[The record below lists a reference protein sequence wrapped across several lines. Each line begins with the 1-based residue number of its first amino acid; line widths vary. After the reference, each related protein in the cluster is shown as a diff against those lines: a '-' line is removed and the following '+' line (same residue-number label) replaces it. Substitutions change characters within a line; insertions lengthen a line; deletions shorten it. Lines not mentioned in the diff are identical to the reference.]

1 MPSRFQDKLRRI
13 RDASR
18 ERSEQT
24 HKVRTEED
32 IHRSEKTVQAFEYRE
47 RVEAGIEDLVAS
59 FQEEAPN
66 FVLTRGFF
74 EGKYMLALRLDEQL
88 LDEEGRSGSYF
99 SRLMLLLD
107 PRSEDGEFNVQ
118 CRKTIRDRDLET
130 TTKTTAMD
138 DANVATLAEF
148 IEAQFVAFAEAYFG
162 DSSLTR
168 PASVPT

>member
-32 IHRSEKTVQAFEYRE
+32 IHRSEKTVHAFEYRE
-47 RVEAGIEDLVAS
+47 SVEAGIEDLVTS
-59 FQEEAPN
+59 FQEEAPD
-66 FVLTRGFF
+66 FVLTRGFY

-88 LDEEGRSGSYF
+88 LDEDGRAGSYF

-107 PRSEDGEFNVQ
+107 PRSESADFNVQ
-118 CRKTIRDRDLET
+118 CRKTIRNRDLET
-130 TTKTTAMD
+130 TTKTTPMD
-138 DANVATLAEF
+138 EESVPVLGEF